1 MMIQNI
7 QNLTLKLISLD
18 TSPENQK
25 NLYQALEYIQEELS
39 EFDFQI
45 YEKQGVKSILFYNI
59 FPKDGHFSLILNS
72 HLDIIPAKKEQFIP
86 RIGEGKIFGAGALD
100 MKWALACAL
109 YAFKTTAKNVSYP
122 LAFQVVTDEEVGGYK
137 GTKYQIESWI
147 SSDFVIATEPTNFDI
162 VHKAKGVFQFEII
175 TRGVTAHSAY
185 PWRGKNAI
193 QHMLEFMNRFQ
204 KRFKNPE
211 QDMWETSYNFS
222 QIQTPDYGY
231 NKIPD
236 ICRLKIDMRYIQEER
251 KARSWNKEFF
261 TQASRNPYLCERTS
275 LLYKSSRKWDTRNR
289 NICMRN
295 SSKKITNLWSK
306 WNFRRKTLSKKCN
319 RVLTYLSKYLS
330 R

>member
-251 KARSWNKEFF
+251 EKLEAEIRSFLPKQAEIHIYAKEPLFY
-261 TQASRNPYLCERTS
+261 TNPHANEIQEIATYVWEIAQKNHESMEQMELQTE
-275 LLYKSSRKWDTRNR
+275 DT
-289 NICMRN
+289 I
-295 SSKKITNLWSK
+295 KKMQ
-306 WNFRRKTLSKKCN
+306 
-319 RVLTYLSKYLS
+319 
-330 R
+330 